1 LFITP
6 TPPAIVNICLVS
18 YNIRMSK
25 FIWESLIVG
34 IILLII
40 SIPIMEV
47 VEKLPPGKTKY
58 YLSTMAIGMFTHFI
72 FKYGDIGKMY
82 CGGSKNTEFTHP
94 ASW

>member
-1 LFITP
+1 
-6 TPPAIVNICLVS
+6 
-18 YNIRMSK
+18 
-25 FIWESLIVG
+25 
-34 IILLII
+34 
-40 SIPIMEV
+40 MEV